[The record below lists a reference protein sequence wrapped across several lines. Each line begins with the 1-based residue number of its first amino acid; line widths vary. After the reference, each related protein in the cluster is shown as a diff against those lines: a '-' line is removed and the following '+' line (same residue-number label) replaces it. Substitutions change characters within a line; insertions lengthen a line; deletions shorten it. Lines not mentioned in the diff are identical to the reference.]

1 MQNNIT
7 HTLRNHLCLGCG
19 LCEDVCPK
27 HCISI
32 QRKNGEHRPVL
43 DETQC
48 LGDKCGRC
56 LKVCPGVGINLNE
69 TSQSLYENSR
79 QDKYIGRYVSLYTG
93 YSLDEDIRYHS
104 ASGGMVSQFLIY
116 LLDKKVIDGAVV
128 TGFSEKDHLTP
139 VSYIART
146 KDEVIRAR
154 SSKYCPVALN
164 KVGNEI
170 ADSEGKYVIV
180 GLPCH
185 IQGFRKR
192 ARMDRKFRE
201 RVIGYFA
208 IYCSSNR
215 TFYAQDYL
223 LRKYHVK
230 RENISYFAYRDNGC
244 LGSMCIRQQDGQG
257 REFPSIAA
265 KESSD
270 CREWKSEISIPF
282 NRYYGAL
289 RSFFKPRRCLTCID
303 HYGELA
309 DVCFGDIHIKPYS
322 DDKTGISSWIVRAPY
337 FDSLFKQAEK
347 EGYIK
352 MEALDAHTL
361 NESQKAMLYPKKRKA
376 KALMKLDKC
385 RGRDTAKYDVTWPTP
400 RWKDYVSILLTN
412 IQRFIGRHRALWF
425 VIDYLY
431 NKRNKDRQNSLT
443 HG

>member
-7 HTLRNHLCLGCG
+7 HTLHNHLCLGCG
-19 LCEDVCPK
+19 LCEDICPK
-27 HCISI
+27 HCITI
-32 QRKNGEHRPVL
+32 QRKDGEHRPVL
-43 DETQC
+43 DTSLC

-56 LKVCPGVGINLNE
+56 LKVCPGVGINLSE
-69 TSQSLYENSR
+69 TSRLLYENGR

-116 LLDKKVIDGAVV
+116 LLDKKIIDGAVV
-128 TGFSEKDHLTP
+128 TGFSEEDHLTP

-146 KDEVIRAR
+146 KEDVIKAR

-170 ADSEGKYVIV
+170 AGVEGKYVIV

-192 ARMDRKFRE
+192 AKIDRKFRE
-201 RVIGYFA
+201 KVIGYFA

-215 TFYAQDYL
+215 TFHAQDYL
-223 LRKYHVK
+223 LRKYHV
-230 RENISYFAYRDNGC
+230 RRDSISYFAYRDNGC
-244 LGSMCIRQQDGQG
+244 LGSMCIRQQEGRGQ
-257 REFPSIAA
+257 EF
-265 KESSD
+265 
-270 CREWKSEISIPF
+270 PF

-322 DDKTGISSWIVRAPY
+322 DDQTGISSWIVRDTY

-352 MEALDAHTL
+352 MEGLDAHTL

-376 KALMKLDKC
+376 NALMKLDKIK
-385 RGRDTAKYDVTWPTP
+385 GRSIAEYDVTLPKP
-400 RWKDYVSILLTN
+400 QWKDFVSVWGTN
-412 IQRFIGRHRALWF
+412 IQRFIGRHRSLWF
-425 VIDYLY
+425 IIDYLY
-431 NKRNKDRQNSLT
+431 DKRNRNGK
-443 HG
+443 